1 VFINRLES
9 SVMGNCAVAQGKPPW
24 ASNAFAG
31 LLAAHNL
38 GFEKK
43 GLDLVL
49 GKSSLIRRADD
60 M

>member
-1 VFINRLES
+1 
-9 SVMGNCAVAQGKPPW
+9 MGNCAVAQGKPPW